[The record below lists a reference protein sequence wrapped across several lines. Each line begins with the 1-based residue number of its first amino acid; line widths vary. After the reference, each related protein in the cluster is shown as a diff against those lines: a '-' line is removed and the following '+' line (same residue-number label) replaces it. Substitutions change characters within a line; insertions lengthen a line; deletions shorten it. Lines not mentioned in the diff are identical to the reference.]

1 MTQDRVARF
10 DLGPST
16 YPANPEIVA
25 EDELFQHA
33 VRFLVNH
40 PDEDVRDAGRR
51 VYRRL
56 YLAAMV
62 LETPYPKLEAL
73 LDPLA

>member
-10 DLGPST
+10 DLGPSK
-16 YPANPEIVA
+16 YPTNLKAVA
-25 EDELFQHA
+25 EDEEFQRA

-40 PDEDVRDAGRR
+40 PDEDVREAGRR

-56 YLAAMV
+56 YLASMGF
-62 LETPYPKLEAL
+62 ETPYPKLEAL
-73 LDPLA
+73 LDPS